1 MRPFLNYRLIK
12 DALKKLAN
20 TDYLAKAI
28 LDYGQEALNTG
39 SKIRNLNNIKEIQ
52 DSISNLAKSSNYLIK
67 MLKDELKEDVVKASS
82 HYDINELTSLYILN
96 NFMKLCPSDILL
108 PYYERIYFLEK
119 RFDAYFSVKMQLGIM
134 LRASLIINKIS
145 RLQNKDALERFTLLL
160 EKTKGFENNLLYVIY
175 YGLFDGTINNNDN
188 VDNDLKVD
196 NENVFFGL
204 LNNNQKLP
212 DSIITELCVD
222 NQFKDTDPDIL
233 LFIMSLFFTFKKF
246 PKLEDDDMLD
256 IIQKIFNNNV
266 RDFNSKAEFL
276 DLGELI
282 KQIEDY
288 FLANKS
294 GFERY
299 LVDIVNGIEILDR
312 REDNKGYG
320 TV

>member
-1 MRPFLNYRLIK
+1 MKPFLNYRLIK
-12 DALKKLAN
+12 EALEKLAK

-28 LDYGQEALNTG
+28 LDYSEEAMNTG
-39 SKIRNLNNIKEIQ
+39 SKIRNLNSIMEIQ
-52 DSISNLAKSSNYLIK
+52 DSISNLAKSSNYLVK
-67 MLKDELKEDVVKASS
+67 MLRDELKEDVIKASGN
-82 HYDINELTSLYILN
+82 YNINELTSLYILN
-96 NFMKLCPSDILL
+96 NFMKLCPSKMLL
-108 PYYERIYFLEK
+108 PYYERISFLGK
-119 RFDAYFSVKMQLGIM
+119 RLDTYFSVKMQLGIM

-145 RLQNKDALERFTLLL
+145 RLQNKDALEKFTLLL

-175 YGLFDGTINNNDN
+175 YGLFDSTINNNDTFYT
-188 VDNDLKVD
+188 DEKVD
-196 NENVFFGL
+196 NENVSFEL

-222 NQFKDTDPDIL
+222 NQFKNTDPDIL
-233 LFIMSLFFTFKKF
+233 LYIMSLFFTFKKF

-288 FLANKS
+288 FFANKG

-312 REDNKGYG
+312 REDDKGYG
-320 TV
+320 TI